1 MARKKTFR
9 KKRKYKHTN
18 NNNNN
23 NKRTSKKNYKKTYKK
38 RRLMKGGVP
47 GDGVIDP
54 LGIKRV
60 GRFAQNLFG
69 EAVENKARDV
79 GKKYYNSEAEKLT
92 RQVDDVTF
100 SSGLGNA
107 LQKRGEVLA
116 GILANAAG
124 KPENQAM
131 LYDAGVAGIKTLKTQ
146 TVKLF
151 NSIEQELAEATS
163 EEKDAKQEIIELNI
177 TKEQLEKEKAI
188 RASAKQK
195 KDAEAEAVKQK
206 ELAEAEAVKQKE
218 LAEAEAAKRQEEAE
232 KADANNELEQLR
244 KTQAALEKRQQ
255 EKLERKLANT
265 KAKLEAA
272 EARRLK
278 AISDKE
284 RAIKER
290 DELNR
295 QLEEDEEED
304 EEENAHQAVKTLPP
318 PPPPTPPT
326 PPTAPPRQLPP
337 PSSVRLP
344 PIPMSSPITYNP
356 NFVAGRNASFP
367 EVFTKPE

>member
-1 MARKKTFR
+1 MGRKKTFR

-38 RRLMKGGVP
+38 RRLMKGGVT

-69 EAVENKARDV
+69 DKVIEKARDV

-92 RQVDDVTF
+92 RRVDDVTF

-107 LQKRGEVLA
+107 LQKRGEVLV
-116 GILANAAG
+116 GRLANAAG

-206 ELAEAEAVKQKE
+206 ELAEAEA
-218 LAEAEAAKRQEEAE
+218 AKRQEEAE

-255 EKLERKLANT
+255 EKLERTLANT
-265 KAKLEAA
+265 KVKLEAA

-295 QLEEDEEED
+295 QLEEDEEE
-304 EEENAHQAVKTLPP
+304 EENAHQAVETLPP
-318 PPPPTPPT
+318 PPPPT
-326 PPTAPPRQLPP
+326 PPTAPPRQLPSP
-337 PSSVRLP
+337 LSGVRLP
-344 PIPMSSPITYNP
+344 PLPIRHNP
-356 NFVAGRNASFP
+356 AYDADLRRAHSGVFNNP
-367 EVFTKPE
+367 E